1 MEEIE
6 NAVNQEKRKILD
18 LDLIEEKEGIQLILF
33 KIIVKSMINYQFI
46 LIINIF
52 EFILKNIVDHKIKT
66 EKIKRDNLTNVK
78 VNMIDEIKFILRLI
92 TSFLC
97 KLKIFMYLIKLLK
110 TYVYQRYL

>member
-33 KIIVKSMINYQFI
+33 KIIFKSMINYEFI

-78 VNMIDEIKFILRLI
+78 VNMIDEIKFILRLRI
-92 TSFLC
+92 HKINSLVFLR
-97 KLKIFMYLIKLLK
+97 KQKILSKIKTL
-110 TYVYQRYL
+110 YRR